1 MHACRDFQTQKGGT
15 ENMLWDSEVNG
26 IPSVPSSQA
35 SAAVSGFGALGF
47 RIQDSVSG
55 GGSGFTG
62 FVL

>member
-1 MHACRDFQTQKGGT
+1 
-15 ENMLWDSEVNG
+15 MLWDSEVNG